1 MLLIIPSPN
10 QSILEPRIIES
21 ESPKIRAF
29 VQPASTMI
37 LPKNERLIVKDAEQ
51 EEEPVREEVGGEDA
65 SDEVRVVSEENGT
78 GADAKEEYARS
89 LRSEYLKPSANV
101 GDDESDKR

>member
-1 MLLIIPSPN
+1 MLLIMN

-29 VQPASTMI
+29 AQPASTMI
-37 LPKNERLIVKDAEQ
+37 LPKNERLIVKDAQQ
-51 EEEPVREEVGGEDA
+51 EEELVREEAGGEDA
-65 SDEVRVVSEENGT
+65 SASDGVRAVSEENGT